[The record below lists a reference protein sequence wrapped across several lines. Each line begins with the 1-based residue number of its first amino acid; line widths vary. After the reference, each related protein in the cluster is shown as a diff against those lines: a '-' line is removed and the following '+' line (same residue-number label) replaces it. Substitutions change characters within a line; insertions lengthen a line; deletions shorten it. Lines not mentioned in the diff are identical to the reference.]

1 MEEVSFHR
9 EELQMK
15 HRKAVILHVLMEDIM
30 VKLAPSILAADFNR
44 LGEQIAQVEQSG
56 AEYLHIDVMDGNYV
70 PSISFGMPVIASIRK
85 NSKLIFDV
93 HLMISE
99 PIRYLEDFKAAGAD
113 MITVHAEAC
122 THLHRTISR
131 IKELGMK
138 AGVSLNPATPI
149 DVLKYILQDLDM
161 VLIMTVNPGFG
172 GQTMIPGTLKKVQE
186 LRTLADQLGIMLD
199 IEVDGGITLDNVD
212 QAIHAGA
219 NVIVSGTSVFKGD
232 IAKNISDFRQVFLRC
247 SGQA

>member
-1 MEEVSFHR
+1 
-9 EELQMK
+9 
-15 HRKAVILHVLMEDIM
+15 
-30 VKLAPSILAADFNR
+30 
-44 LGEQIAQVEQSG
+44 
-56 AEYLHIDVMDGNYV
+56 
-70 PSISFGMPVIASIRK
+70 
-85 NSKLIFDV
+85 
-93 HLMISE
+93 
-99 PIRYLEDFKAAGAD
+99 
-113 MITVHAEAC
+113 
-122 THLHRTISR
+122 
-131 IKELGMK
+131 MK